1 MRNFVPAAYSHCGG
15 NGAAVRVFNGLQLPF
30 LIWKIGRTEGILR
43 CSLFFRSATQ
53 TRLLPHTFQC
63 HCVAVLPVRIFK
75 NIRRHL
81 LLNVCL
87 KHLNIFRCN
96 GSLFLYT
103 ILRCASHHSFS
114 TKIQYCFTNTSY
126 HSSIFWLNLPTFL
139 PYPIFWLRNRI
150 LFPKIELKKK
160 MLPID
165 FTTGSKGRK

>member
-126 HSSIFWLNLPTFL
+126 HSSIF
-139 PYPIFWLRNRI
+139 
-150 LFPKIELKKK
+150 
-160 MLPID
+160 
-165 FTTGSKGRK
+165 